1 MICDFKKLLTLLCRC
16 HKSYID
22 QLLVD
27 HRVYAIQFE
36 NTLFDQS
43 VLLDVTGLLFFVFY
57 WFCWGGCIWGWPF
70 GRPRIRKKTSVWSG
84 CSIWLLGYVLQWVK
98 KSCYEFVFFHSCT
111 NICLAF
117 FTYSFAKKKIKK
129 KSSLIFKKR
138 QVTFTLLIIF
148 IVKSLQIEL
157 HSTNLL
163 LWPLICRN
171 KRAIT
176 PKWFNS

>member
-1 MICDFKKLLTLLCRC
+1 MQAGMSKKVKLICDFKKLLTLSCRC

-57 WFCWGGCIWGWPF
+57 WFCWWGCIWRWPF

-84 CSIWLLGYVLQWVK
+84 CPIWLLGYVFQWSK
-98 KSCYEFVFFHSCT
+98 KYCYKFVFFHSCT

-117 FTYSFAKKKIKK
+117 FTYSFAKKISISFFFKGKLLFNDFYSE
-129 KSSLIFKKR
+129 KSSNIA
-138 QVTFTLLIIF
+138 T
-148 IVKSLQIEL
+148 
-157 HSTNLL
+157 
-163 LWPLICRN
+163 
-171 KRAIT
+171 
-176 PKWFNS
+176 